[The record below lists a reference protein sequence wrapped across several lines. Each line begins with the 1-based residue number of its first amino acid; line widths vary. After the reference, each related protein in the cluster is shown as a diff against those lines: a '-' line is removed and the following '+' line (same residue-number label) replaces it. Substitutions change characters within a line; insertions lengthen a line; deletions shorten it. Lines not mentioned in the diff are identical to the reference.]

1 MSKRSDII
9 TKGYAAA
16 NQRSMLKA
24 AGMSDKDLDEKPI
37 IAVIH
42 AFNEIISGHHNL
54 RELCERVKYG
64 VYEAGGYPFEM
75 TMPSICD
82 GIAMTHVGMHY
93 PLASRELI
101 ADAIEVQIQ
110 GHQFDAMVL
119 ITNCDKITP
128 AALMA
133 AGRLNIPTLLLSGGC
148 AEPGALD
155 GRLLDGSMICETVGA
170 YAAGKITHEEL
181 IARETVAIPTIGC
194 CAHLGTANSMNIM
207 AEALGMTL
215 PGSST
220 IPATY
225 SERRRLAKEAGVKI
239 MELYNK
245 QVLPRQIMTREAF
258 NNAMAVDMAIGG
270 STNTMLHLLAI
281 ANECKVELSLDDFD
295 QISRE
300 VPKLCSFSPGGEFH
314 IQDLHHAGGLA
325 TVMKHLKDG
334 NMFDGSVLTA
344 NAVTFDELIA
354 DVNAKS
360 TDVARSVADAYKP
373 EGGLAVVY
381 GNIAPEGAVV
391 KIGVVDE
398 KMKQY
403 TGTARVFTREE
414 DAVTAINSGKIVPGD
429 VVLIVYEGPQSG
441 MREMLLPTGSL
452 CGAGLD
458 DKVALITDGRFSG
471 ATRGAAIGHC
481 SPEASQG
488 GPIGLVREG
497 DKIEIDLKA
506 KTINVLVSDEELDE
520 RRKTHVP
527 LPPKV
532 TEGYLR
538 RYAKMVSSASL
549 GAIFED

>member
-16 NQRSMLKA
+16 NQRSMLKS
-24 AGMSDKDLDEKPI
+24 AGMSEKDLATKPI

-42 AFNEIISGHHNL
+42 AYNEIIPGHQNL
-54 RELCERVKYG
+54 RQLCERVKYG
-64 VYEAGGYPFEM
+64 VYEAGGYPFEL

-133 AGRLNIPTLLLSGGC
+133 AGRLNIPCLLLSGGC
-148 AEPGALD
+148 MEPGYFD
-155 GRLLDGSMICETVGA
+155 NKRIDGSMMCETIGE
-170 YAAGKITHEEL
+170 YAAGHIDMEEL
-181 IARETVAIPTIGC
+181 LAREDVAGPTIGC

-225 SERRRLAKEAGVKI
+225 SERNRLAKEAGIKI
-239 MELYNK
+239 MELFEK
-245 QVLPRQIMTREAF
+245 QILPRQIMTSTAF
-258 NNAMAVDMAIGG
+258 HNAMAVDMAIGG

-281 ANECKVELSLDDFD
+281 AHECDVELDLDDFD
-295 QISRE
+295 KISRE
-300 VPKLCSFSPGGEFH
+300 VPKLCAFSPGGKFH
-314 IQDLHHAGGLA
+314 IQDLHLVGGLRV
-325 TVMKHLKDG
+325 VMKHLKDG
-334 NMFDGSVLTA
+334 DMFDTSTLTA
-344 NAVTFDELIA
+344 SGVSFEELIGTL
-354 DVNAKS
+354 DAKS
-360 TDVARSVADAYKP
+360 SDVARSVPEAYKP

-381 GNIAPEGAVV
+381 GNIAPDGAVV

-414 DAVTAINSGKIVPGD
+414 DAVTAINTGKIVPGD
-429 VVLIVYEGPQSG
+429 VVVIIYEGPQSG

-481 SPEASQG
+481 SPEASKG

-497 DKIEIDLKA
+497 DKIAIDLKA
-506 KTINVLVSDEELDE
+506 KSINVLVSDEELAQ
-520 RRKTHVP
+520 RREGHEP

-532 TEGYLR
+532 TDGYLG
-538 RYAKMVSSASL
+538 RYSKLVSSASL
-549 GAIFED
+549 GAIFAK